1 MNASSLNPYI
11 LTLVTFLPAA
21 GALLLFLFPRRDRDI
36 RWFALLISLVTLLLS
51 LHLPTHFATAQ
62 SPTSQFAY
70 ETNLQWINQPNI
82 HYHIGVDAISMW
94 LVVLTAFLVPLS
106 VLISWRSVHDRVKEF
121 FIIMLILETAM
132 IGVFIALDL
141 FLFYFFWEA
150 TLIPMALMIGM
161 YGHERRI
168 YAAVKF
174 FLFTMVASVF
184 MLAAIIW
191 LYAKSG
197 TFDFVTLQ
205 TMLRSGSL
213 TLGSREA
220 MWLFLGFFVAFAVKV
235 PLFPLHTWLPDA
247 HVEAPTAG
255 SVLLAGVLLKMGT
268 YGLLR
273 FNVGLFPAVSRANQG
288 WIAALAIIG
297 IIYGALVAMVQPN
310 MKKLVAYSSVSHLGF
325 CVLGI
330 FSLTQ
335 AGANGAVYQ
344 MLNHGVST
352 GALFIL
358 LGMIYERRHTY
369 EISEYG
375 GLATPMPVYATF
387 FLVITLSSIGLPL
400 MNGFVGE
407 FLVLSGSFQAKT
419 LYGIL
424 AASGVIWSACYMLWL
439 YQRVF
444 YGTVKNPVNNNLL
457 DLNGRERTCIWPL
470 AVAALVMGVVPQLW
484 LNSIDAAVTRA
495 LPGVTQRA
503 AQMSAAPPATSVLAN
518 RTNGGAQ

>member
-51 LHLPTHFATAQ
+51 LHLPTHFSTAQ
-62 SPTSQFAY
+62 SSASQFAY
-70 ETNLQWINQPNI
+70 ETNRQWIVQPNI

-94 LVVLTAFLVPLS
+94 LVVLTTFLVPLS

-121 FIIMLILETAM
+121 FILMLILETAM

-191 LYAKSG
+191 LYARSG
-197 TFDFVTLQ
+197 SFDFVTLQ
-205 TMLRSGSL
+205 AMLRSGSL
-213 TLGSREA
+213 TLGPRESL
-220 MWLFLGFFVAFAVKV
+220 WLFLGFFVAFAVKV

-273 FNVGLFPAVSRANQG
+273 FNVGLFPAESRANQG
-288 WIAALAIIG
+288 WIVTLAIIG

-335 AGANGAVYQ
+335 AGAVGAVYQ

-369 EISEYG
+369 EITEYG

-407 FLVLSGSFQAKT
+407 FLVLSGSFQTKA

-444 YGTVKNPVNNNLL
+444 YGTVKNPVNTALL
-457 DLNGRERTCIWPL
+457 DLNGRERSCVWPL
-470 AVAALVMGVVPQLW
+470 AVAALVMGVVPSLW

-495 LPGVTQRA
+495 LPGSQARSV
-503 AQMSAAPPATSVLAN
+503 QMSAAPQSVTILAN
-518 RTNGGAQ
+518 RTTGGAQ

>member
-11 LTLVTFLPAA
+11 LTLVIFLPAA
-21 GALLLFLFPRRDRDI
+21 GALLLLLFPRRDRDI

-51 LHLPTHFATAQ
+51 LHLPTHFSTAQ
-62 SPTSQFAY
+62 SSTSQFAY
-70 ETNLQWINQPNI
+70 ETNLQWITQPNI

-94 LVVLTAFLVPLS
+94 LVVLTTFLVPLS

-121 FIIMLILETAM
+121 FVLMLVLETAM
-132 IGVFIALDL
+132 IGVFVALDL
-141 FLFYFFWEA
+141 FLFYFFWEV

-191 LYAKSG
+191 LYARSG
-197 TFDFVTLQ
+197 SFDFVTIQ
-205 TMLRSGSL
+205 AMMRSGAL
-213 TLGSREA
+213 TLGRRESL
-220 MWLFLGFFVAFAVKV
+220 WLFLGFFVAFAVKV

-273 FNVGLFPAVSRANQG
+273 FNVGLFPAESRANQG
-288 WIAALAIIG
+288 WIVTLAIIG

-335 AGANGAVYQ
+335 AGTVGAVYQ
-344 MLNHGVST
+344 MLNHGIST

-369 EISEYG
+369 EITEYG

-407 FLVLSGSFQAKT
+407 FLVLSGSFQAKA

-444 YGTVKNPVNNNLL
+444 YGTVKNPVNTTLL
-457 DLNGRERTCIWPL
+457 DLNGRERTCVWPL

-484 LNSIDAAVTRA
+484 LNSIDTAVTRA
-495 LPGVTQRA
+495 LPGSTKEA
-503 AQMSAAPPATSVLAN
+503 TQMSAAPPSASVLAN
-518 RTNGGAQ
+518 RMTGGAQ